1 MKREALRFYNL
12 RMKFEEGLKKLET
25 IVGTLDE
32 GQVSLDEALTL
43 FKQGL
48 TLTKELSKTLDDIER
63 KVEILVKKDDGSI
76 EKKPFLQE
84 DA

>member
-1 MKREALRFYNL
+1 
-12 RMKFEEGLKKLET
+12 MKFEEGLKKLET

-48 TLTKELSKTLDDIER
+48 TLTRELSKTLDDIEQ

-84 DA
+84 EA

>member
-1 MKREALRFYNL
+1 
-12 RMKFEEGLKKLET
+12 MKFEEGLRKLET

-32 GQVSLDEALTL
+32 GKVSLDEALTL

-48 TLTKELSKTLDDIER
+48 TLTKELSKTLDDIEQ

>member
-1 MKREALRFYNL
+1 
-12 RMKFEEGLKKLET
+12 MKFEEGLKKLET

-48 TLTKELSKTLDDIER
+48 TLTRELSKTLDDIEQ
-63 KVEILVKKDDGSI
+63 KVEILVKKDDGSL